1 MKLFIYARA
10 VILMLFA
17 AFHTLLSS
25 AVAII
30 QNLIFNRRDF
40 DDFIIKDFWAHTI
53 LKGCGVD
60 VEVRGEEQLPDRGCL
75 FLFNHTSYMDIVIV
89 LGSLKVVP
97 RFGAKIELFKIP
109 LFGLAMKRVGMLPI
123 ARHRR
128 EAVLRIYKEAEERV
142 AQGECF
148 ALAPE
153 GTRQD
158 TCEIGRFKT
167 GPFIFAIGAQMPI
180 VPLVI
185 AGAMDIQ
192 PKGQFL
198 VNTKSWSSKVLM
210 DVGSPIETKGL
221 TQDDV
226 ADLQQKV
233 RDQMVD
239 TYARLNKE
247 LGNSIQN
254 GAQIES

>member
-1 MKLFIYARA
+1 
-10 VILMLFA
+10 MLFA
-17 AFHTLLSS
+17 ALHTFFSS
-25 AVAII
+25 AVAIL

-53 LKGCGVD
+53 LKGCGVK
-60 VEVRGEEQLPDRGCL
+60 VEVRGEDQLPEQGCL

-109 LFGLAMKRVGMLPI
+109 VFGLAMKRVGMLPI

-128 EAVLRIYKEAEERV
+128 ETVLKIYKEAEERV

-158 TCEIGRFKT
+158 TREIGRFKT

-198 VNTKSWSSKVLM
+198 VNTKSWSAKVLM
-210 DVGSPIETKGL
+210 DVGKPIETKGL
-221 TQDDV
+221 SQEDV
-226 ADLQQKV
+226 ADLQQRV
-233 RDQMVD
+233 RQQMVE

-247 LGNSIQN
+247 LGYLPQSE
-254 GAQIES
+254 AQTES